1 MRVLSLY
8 EPPLLCYNLPMKLII
23 ASNNAHKMR
32 EIQEILGLEF
42 PDMSTLKQA
51 GLNIDVVEDG
61 ETFAA
66 NAIKK
71 AEEVL
76 KASGY
81 PAALADDSG
90 LIVDALNGA
99 PGVYSARYAGEGHND
114 ADNNAKLMRDMVGV
128 PTEQRTCRFAS
139 AVALAREGKETICVM
154 GYAEGILLTEA
165 RGSNGFG
172 YDPYFFYP
180 PLQKSFAELSAEEK
194 NTVSHRKHALEALL
208 VQLRREKA

>member
-1 MRVLSLY
+1 MPFQLY
-8 EPPLLCYNLPMKLII
+8 EGCNLCYNLGMKLII

-32 EIQEILGLEF
+32 EIREILGAEF
-42 PDMSTLKQA
+42 LDMETLKQA
-51 GLNIDVVEDG
+51 GLEIDVVEDG
-61 ETFAA
+61 DTFEA

-90 LIVDALNGA
+90 LIVDALGGA

-114 ADNNAKLMRDMVGV
+114 ADNNAKLMRDMEGV
-128 PTEQRTCRFAS
+128 PTEKRTCRFAS
-139 AVALAREGKETICVM
+139 AVALARQGKETICVM
-154 GYAEGILLTEA
+154 GYAEGILLTQA
-165 RGSNGFG
+165 RGANGFG
-172 YDPYFFYP
+172 YDPYFFFP

-194 NTVSHRKHALEALL
+194 NSVSHRKHALEALL
-208 VQLRREKA
+208 DVLRQEKA

>member
-1 MRVLSLY
+1 MPFRLY
-8 EPPLLCYNLPMKLII
+8 AGDNLCYNLGMKLII

-32 EIQEILGLEF
+32 EISEILGAEF
-42 PDMSTLKQA
+42 PDMETLKQA
-51 GLNIDVVEDG
+51 GLEIDVVEDG
-61 ETFAA
+61 DTFEA

-90 LIVDALNGA
+90 LIVDALGGA

-114 ADNNAKLMRDMVGV
+114 ADNNAKLMRDMQGV

-139 AVALAREGKETICVM
+139 AVALARQGKETICVM

-165 RGSNGFG
+165 RGTNGFG
-172 YDPYFFYP
+172 YDPYFYFP
-180 PLQKSFAELSAEEK
+180 PFGKSFAELNAEEK
-194 NTVSHRKHALEALL
+194 NSVSHRKHALEALL
-208 VQLRREKA
+208 EALRQEKE

>member
-1 MRVLSLY
+1 MPFQLY
-8 EPPLLCYNLPMKLII
+8 EDCNLCYNLRMKLII

-32 EIQEILGLEF
+32 EIREILGAEF
-42 PDMSTLKQA
+42 PDMETLKQA
-51 GLNIDVVEDG
+51 GLEIDVVEDG
-61 ETFAA
+61 DTFEA

-90 LIVDALNGA
+90 LIVDALGGA

-114 ADNNAKLMRDMVGV
+114 ADNNAKLMRDMQGV

-139 AVALAREGKETICVM
+139 AVALARQGKETICVM

-165 RGSNGFG
+165 RGTNGFG
-172 YDPYFFYP
+172 YDPYFYYP
-180 PLQKSFAELSAEEK
+180 PFGKSFAELSAEEK
-194 NTVSHRKHALEALL
+194 NAVSHRKHALEALL
-208 VQLRREKA
+208 ETLRQEKA